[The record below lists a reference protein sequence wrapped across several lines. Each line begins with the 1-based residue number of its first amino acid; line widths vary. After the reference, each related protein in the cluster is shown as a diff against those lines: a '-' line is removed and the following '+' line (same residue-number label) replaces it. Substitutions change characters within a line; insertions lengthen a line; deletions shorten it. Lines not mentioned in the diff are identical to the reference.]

1 MILKPFTLSKPD
13 SELQDLQRRLK
24 TTRWPNRETV
34 DDWSQGVPHA
44 ALKYLCDYWINR
56 YDWRRCEAWFNS
68 FPQFRAR
75 IHGEEIH
82 FLHIRSNNEHALP
95 LLLLHGWPGSVLE
108 FHKVV
113 QPLVDPEAHGGVATD
128 SFHIVIPSLL
138 GYGWLWQPKSTGWHL
153 KRIAKAMTTLMEALG
168 YEEWVTQGGD
178 WGADIC
184 AVLASND
191 PPKSLKAIHMNTA
204 FFDTRKEIRSPSNLS
219 SGEFTAPAKGR
230 RLRETGERIPQAPK
244 HSSTDHWRR
253 PRRFPCSSSSVD
265 LRENT

>member
-1 MILKPFTLSKPD
+1 MSSGEEKTESSWDQSVILKPFTLSKPD

-34 DDWSQGVPHA
+34 DDWSQGVPLA

-113 QPLVDPEAHGGVATD
+113 QPLQTQKLMVA
-128 SFHIVIPSLL
+128 L
-138 GYGWLWQPKSTGWHL
+138 Q
-153 KRIAKAMTTLMEALG
+153 
-168 YEEWVTQGGD
+168 Q
-178 WGADIC
+178 
-184 AVLASND
+184 
-191 PPKSLKAIHMNTA
+191 
-204 FFDTRKEIRSPSNLS
+204 IRS
-219 SGEFTAPAKGR
+219 
-230 RLRETGERIPQAPK
+230 I
-244 HSSTDHWRR
+244 
-253 PRRFPCSSSSVD
+253 
-265 LRENT
+265 